1 MKCDL
6 TGKVSLVTGAA
17 RGIGQAIA
25 DRLAANGSRVVYT
38 DVDRGGSEAA
48 AARARRRAGA
58 AAGRHQAPTR
68 STPSSTRSSPSSAGS
83 TSSSTTPASTRWP
96 TA

>member
-6 TGKVSLVTGAA
+6 AGKVSLVTGAA

-25 DRLAANGSRVVYT
+25 ARLAVNGSTVVYT
-38 DVDRGGSEAA
+38 DVDETEVNAA
-48 AARARRRAGA
+48 
-58 AAGRHQAPTR
+58 TR
-68 STPSSTRSSPSSAGS
+68 SPPSSSRWSRSLAGS

-96 TA
+96 IA